1 VLFYRVFLGNHL
13 IYEGLY
19 RFHRKKALQ
28 QEYFFLFSYSHFVDM
43 KLKYKILVHLAFWV
57 YMFNQILF
65 GIALRGEGDKYH
77 PFEDFTIYPVTS
89 LLTFYTLYFFIGV
102 VFNKKRKL
110 VPVLL
115 LVLAFF
121 SLIPARIGLEYLFWQ
136 YIGSHF
142 VIIEEPLVVGKV
154 WWFFSTRLVIIY
166 GIYALLVQLAIRWY
180 ESQKLKSELILQT
193 KASELALLRSQI
205 KPHFLFNTL
214 NNIYSLV
221 YTKSEDAPEAV
232 MKMSAIMRYMLYDAT
247 EDVVPLEKEIEY
259 LKSFIA
265 LENLRLHPKGM
276 VDLTIAGSC
285 ENHTIAPMLLIP
297 FVENAFKHGCK
308 NCALPGIKINLFA
321 DKQWIQ
327 FEVVNYLRKSN
338 TANKDQ
344 IKGIGLQN
352 IRRRLELLY
361 PGRHKLEINQTNELF
376 SVILLL
382 YT

>member
-1 VLFYRVFLGNHL
+1 MR
-13 IYEGLY
+13 
-19 RFHRKKALQ
+19 
-28 QEYFFLFSYSHFVDM
+28 
-43 KLKYKILVHLAFWV
+43 LKYKILVHLAFWV

-65 GIALRGEGDKYH
+65 GIALRGGGDKYH
-77 PFEDFTIYPVTS
+77 PYEDFTIYPVTS
-89 LLTFYTLYFFIGV
+89 FLTFYTLYFLIGF

-110 VPVLL
+110 LPALL
-115 LVLAFF
+115 LAFSF
-121 SLIPARIGLEYLFWQ
+121 CALIPMRIGLEYLFWK
-136 YIGSHF
+136 YIGSHH
-142 VIIEEPLVVGKV
+142 VKMEGPLIVNHV
-154 WWFFSTRLVIIY
+154 WWFNSMRLVIIY

-265 LENLRLHPKGM
+265 LENLRLHPKGF

-308 NCALPGIKINLFA
+308 NCAVPGIKINLYA

-327 FEVVNYLRKSN
+327 FEVVNYLRKTD

-361 PGRHKLEINQTNELF
+361 PGHHKLEINQNKELY
-376 SVILLL
+376 SVLLIL